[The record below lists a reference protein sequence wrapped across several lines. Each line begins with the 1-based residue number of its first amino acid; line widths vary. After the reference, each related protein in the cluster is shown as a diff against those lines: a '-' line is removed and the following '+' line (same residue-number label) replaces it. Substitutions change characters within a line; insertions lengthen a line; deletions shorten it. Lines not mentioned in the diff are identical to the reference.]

1 MGTGAL
7 LALGALVWASADLAQ
22 LQRGLEEAPQERIA
36 LAAQDSVAGHP
47 VQPMSAYPS
56 FQVRSAPGVD
66 VVVHY
71 RESPSAK
78 ANLTFVHGASSGA
91 WAWARLFVFFGPEYN
106 LYALSWRGH
115 FDSAPQPGDA
125 DSWDYVQDQLSSL
138 SAVQAR
144 SPLPTH
150 VIAHSYGAATA
161 VLAAHREPQ
170 GVASMQLLAPVVPLD
185 YSRIQSAVVP
195 RIMPRILSRDGPP
208 DPLAPAEQPFAGMF
222 VDQQQMQKIWVDHA
236 GQTYSVESPLLIA
249 QDGVSPQWQGQLKQA
264 YESLKM
270 PVFFLTARYDN
281 VVVPRR
287 QHTLAQSIQAPLVEL
302 ESGHYLPLDVA
313 WQQTAEQIQAN
324 LESL

>member
-1 MGTGAL
+1 MGAGAL
-7 LALGALVWASADLAQ
+7 LALGALVWVSADLAG
-22 LQRGLEEAPQERIA
+22 LQKGLEEPPPERIA

-56 FQVRSAPGVD
+56 FQVQSAPGVD
-66 VVVHY
+66 LVVHY
-71 RESPSAK
+71 RESPSAT
-78 ANLTFVHGASSGA
+78 ANLYFVHGASSGA
-91 WAWARLFVFFGPEYN
+91 WAWARLFAFFGPEYN

-115 FDSAPQPGDA
+115 FDSTGQPEDA

-161 VLAAHREPQ
+161 VLAAHQEPQ

-195 RIMPRILSRDGPP
+195 RIMPRILTQDPP
-208 DPLAPAEQPFAGMF
+208 DPLGPPQQPFAGMF
-222 VDQQQMQKIWVDHA
+222 IDQEQMQKIWVDHA
-236 GQTYSVESPLLIA
+236 GQPYSLESPLLIA
-249 QDGVSPQWQGQLKQA
+249 QDGVSPQWQGQLEQA
-264 YESLKM
+264 YESLEM

-287 QHTLAQSIQAPLVEL
+287 QHSLARSIQAPLVEL

-313 WQQTAEQIQAN
+313 WQQAAEQIQAN